1 MKMLRRAVFVLPLL
15 FVLSALTC
23 AQQIDIRSR
32 IPLIE
37 KMVAEEME
45 KNAVP
50 GVAVAIAKDGK
61 LIYSKGFG
69 YSDLENKVPFTA
81 NTVSRIGS
89 ISKTFT
95 ALAAMQ
101 LVEQGKLNL
110 DAEVQTY
117 VPTFP
122 KKSAPITIR
131 QLLCHQSGIR
141 HYKPGGNEM
150 FSNVR
155 YSTVEEA
162 LAIFKDDPLLNEP
175 GEKYS
180 YTTYGYNLLSRAVE
194 TVSGESF
201 TDYVQK
207 HIIDPLGLKQ
217 TYFDDRIKIIPLRAH
232 FYTRAANFS
241 PVINVPQVD
250 QSNKWGGGGLLS
262 TVEDLIKYGAS
273 YDSEKLAKRETI
285 EQMFTSQKTRAGNP
299 TAYGLGWATATEQ
312 GKRRVEHSGGSMGAT
327 SILTKYPEQGL
338 IIAALV
344 NCDHYSAP
352 QIKTRIA
359 KLLFEAPAETK

>member
-1 MKMLRRAVFVLPLL
+1 MKTIRRVLFVVPLL
-15 FVLSALTC
+15 FTLSALSF

-37 KMVAEEME
+37 KMIAEEME
-45 KNAVP
+45 KNAIP

-61 LIYSKGFG
+61 LVYSKGFG

-110 DAEVQTY
+110 EAEVQTY

-141 HYKPGGNEM
+141 HYKSGSNEM
-150 FSNVR
+150 LSNVR
-155 YSTVEEA
+155 YNTVEEA

-194 TVSGESF
+194 VASGENF
-201 TDYVQK
+201 TDYVRK
-207 HIIDPLGLKQ
+207 HIIDPLDLKQ

-232 FYTRAANFS
+232 FYTRINNFS

-273 YDSEKLAKRETI
+273 YDGETLAKRGTI
-285 EQMFTSQKTRAGNP
+285 EQMWTSQKTRAGNP
-299 TAYGLGWATATEQ
+299 TAYGLGWAIASDQ

-327 SILTKYPEQGL
+327 SMLTKYPEQGL
-338 IIAALV
+338 IIAVLV

-359 KLLFEAPAETK
+359 KILFDTPAETK

>member
-1 MKMLRRAVFVLPLL
+1 MKTIRRFVLVLPVLL
-15 FVLSALTC
+15 TLSVLSL
-23 AQQIDIRSR
+23 AQQLDIGSR

-37 KMVAEEME
+37 KMIAEEME
-45 KNAVP
+45 KNSIP

-69 YSDLENKVPFTA
+69 FADLENKVPFTA
-81 NTVSRIGS
+81 QTVSRIGS

-150 FSNVR
+150 LSNIHYV
-155 YSTVEEA
+155 TVESA

-194 TVSGESF
+194 TASGESF

-207 HIIDPLGLKQ
+207 HIVDPLGLKQ
-217 TYFDDRIKIIPLRAH
+217 TYFDNRIKIIPGRAH
-232 FYTRAANFS
+232 FYTRATNFS

-262 TVEDLIKYGAS
+262 TVEDLIKYGVS
-273 YDSEKLAKRETI
+273 YDSEKLAKRGTI
-285 EQMFTSQKTRAGNP
+285 EQMWTSQKTKAGNP
-299 TAYGLGWATATEQ
+299 TAYGLGWNIATDQ

-344 NCDHYSAP
+344 NCDHFSAP

-359 KLLFEAPAETK
+359 KILFDTPTETK